1 MLNVET
7 LKLKWSLFGNGKWK
21 VLESLM
27 ALLSLLMMV
36 TKNLQKMYRRVKF
49 ISANTVEMPLPFQ
62 HVPSANALIKS
73 ALSAMMTHGFS
84 QRSEEEI
91 NHLEY
96 EVKVP
101 Y

>member
-36 TKNLQKMYRRVKF
+36 T

-91 NHLEY
+91 ILSMKLKSPIN
-96 EVKVP
+96 
-101 Y
+101 